1 MRTAAVLLL
10 LALTTAACSSGAP
23 AAATPPGCG
32 LVPESRVVGL
42 LGTDV
47 RSRLSGSLDGLRTGH
62 RRLTCFST
70 VPSHPER
77 FVRVV
82 AVHHPRP
89 LQLPARS
96 CSEGWVYAGTPDKYA
111 PACQETVDG
120 HGRTELVVRWQPYV
134 VRVTV
139 GRTRP
144 GLGRRPRGGAGDE
157 PGPRTHLGVAEA
169 AGS

>member
-1 MRTAAVLLL
+1 MRTVVTLLL
-10 LALTTAACSSGAP
+10 LALTAAACSSGSP

-47 RSRLSGSLDGLRTGH
+47 RSGLSGSLDGLRTGH
-62 RRLTCFST
+62 RRLTCLST
-70 VPSHPER
+70 VPGHPER

-89 LQLPARS
+89 WRLPARS
-96 CSEGWVYAGTPDKYA
+96 CSQGWVYAGTPDKYA
-111 PACQETVDG
+111 PACQETVGG
-120 HGRTELVVRWQPYV
+120 HGLTELVVRWQPYV

-139 GRTRP
+139 GRSHRDW
-144 GLGRRPRGGAGDE
+144 AGDPE
-157 PGPRTHLGVAEA
+157 VALAMSQALARHLGVAEA